1 MFGFRQSRASQ
12 PFTLDWP
19 ALRSLLEDEADRA
32 AVLRIYPSPAR
43 EGFLPALRRIDPP
56 IAAAVLE
63 AGNQLHH
70 ANELIQYPVVAIAGM
85 LNSGK
90 TSLVATF
97 LSPQG
102 RARTLRGVGHA
113 QGTHRFVLW
122 LPEKWKA
129 DAELW
134 SLLLARLGDALGSP
148 PELLAA
154 DPATA
159 HRQYNND
166 QRRSEAICVPLVAT
180 DPALDQVGLGL
191 LDCPDIVS
199 DESLGLGAP
208 LQRRQLLGRAA
219 TLCSAFLVVA
229 SAEQSRDM
237 TLGELMRIAGDLMP
251 GVPRLLAVNKIR
263 PREQSPEQVY
273 STFAPLAQQY
283 QIETIYAAYD
293 FDIQSSQPFIPR
305 GLHNAVAQPIEPEES
320 LPIFFS
326 LAKEAHTNPPHEI
339 TADRLLGS
347 LSERLDRGRLFDR
360 FRAALESNLR
370 AAIWDRG
377 RQRIIDDIAMLQ
389 SHTESARRC
398 LMDAALEVFA
408 RLGPRGEITELRL
421 HQNARI
427 IRQLSEAFVK
437 TAPWYARW
445 SVQMNASFRR
455 VAGGAGDWVRAWLPS
470 QSVRNVTE
478 EVRGRFR
485 RGEHGGLL
493 TAEMLRTL
501 IRYHVD
507 AHPMP
512 HWHDDSPWG
521 EACQAAIDR
530 YERDDFTTLDAKRLD
545 EACSEMWAKVS
556 VLKKG
561 TAVAA
566 PLLILLTTFGAVIM
580 IPFDL
585 GTSVIASASISELL
599 AASGLT
605 AITSIWAG
613 GKNAAHVE
621 QQAARQQLADLIA
634 VLCDTF
640 GVARSDRLPTITV
653 AGVAVQLPP
662 PVIAKREPVG
672 PTLASYQLQAAFDVE
687 LKRQLGMDKA

>member
-1 MFGFRQSRASQ
+1 MFGFRKSRVSQ
-12 PFTLDWP
+12 PVSTDWP
-19 ALRSLLEDEADRA
+19 TLLSLLEDDAEHAP
-32 AVLRIYPSPAR
+32 VLRIYPSPAR
-43 EGFLPALRRIDPP
+43 EGFLAALRRIDPS
-56 IAAAVLE
+56 IASAVLE

-70 ANELIQYPVVAIAGM
+70 ATELVQHPVVAIAGM

-102 RARTLRGVGHA
+102 RARTLRGVGLA

-122 LPEKWKA
+122 LPEKWKT
-129 DAELW
+129 DAALW
-134 SLLLARLGDALGSP
+134 SLLLARLGEALGRP
-148 PELLAA
+148 PELLAT
-154 DPATA
+154 DPAVA
-159 HRQYNND
+159 HQQYNND
-166 QRRSEAICVPLVAT
+166 ERDRDAISVPLVAT
-180 DPALDQVGLGL
+180 DPALDEVGLGL

-208 LQRRQLLGRAA
+208 SERRQLLGRAA

-251 GVPRLLAVNKIR
+251 GVPRLLAVNKVR
-263 PREQSPEQVY
+263 PREQNPDQVF
-273 STFAPLAQQY
+273 STFTPLADQY
-283 QIETIYAAYD
+283 QVETIFAAYD
-293 FDIQSSQPFIPR
+293 FDIQSSEPFIPR
-305 GLHNAVAQPIEPEES
+305 ELHNSASRKIDPEEA

-326 LAKEAHTNPPHEI
+326 LSKKPAENPPHAM
-339 TADRLLGS
+339 TADRLLSS
-347 LSERLDRGRLFDR
+347 LPDRLDRGRLFER
-360 FRAALESNLR
+360 FRAALETNLR
-370 AAIWDRG
+370 VAVWDRG
-377 RQRIIDDIAMLQ
+377 RQAIIENIATLDRQ
-389 SHTESARRC
+389 TDSARRC
-398 LMDAALEVFA
+398 LMEVALELFA
-408 RLGPRGEITELRL
+408 RLDPRGEISELRL
-421 HQNARI
+421 HQNQRI
-427 IRQLSEAFVK
+427 IRQLSEAFVN

-455 VAGGAGDWVRAWLPS
+455 VIGGAGDWVRRWLPT
-470 QSVRNVTE
+470 QTIRNATE

-493 TAEMLRTL
+493 TAEMLRAL

-512 HWHDDSPWG
+512 HWDDDAPWN
-521 EACQAAIDR
+521 EACHAAIHR
-530 YERDDFTTLDAKRLD
+530 YERDDFTTLDPRRLD

-566 PLLILLTTFGAVIM
+566 PLLMLLTTFGAVLM
-580 IPFDL
+580 IPFDM

-605 AITSIWAG
+605 AVTSIWAG

-640 GVARSDRLPTITV
+640 GIARSDSLPEIRVAGSSVKLPT
-653 AGVAVQLPP
+653 
-662 PVIAKREPVG
+662 PVITKREPIG
-672 PTLASYQLQAAFDVE
+672 PALASYQWQPAFDIE
-687 LKRQLGMDKA
+687 LKHQLGIEKG

>member
-1 MFGFRQSRASQ
+1 MFGFRKSHSLQCVA
-12 PFTLDWP
+12 TDWP
-19 ALRSLLEDEADRA
+19 TLCSLLEDDTQHAP
-32 AVLRIYPSPAR
+32 VLRVYPSPAR
-43 EGFLPALRRIDPP
+43 ESFLQSLQRIDP
-56 IAAAVLE
+56 AAASAVMQ

-70 ANELIQYPVVAIAGM
+70 AVELVQYPVVAIAGM

-97 LSPQG
+97 LSSEG

-134 SLLLARLGDALGSP
+134 SLLLARLGEALGRP
-148 PELLAA
+148 PELLGT
-154 DPATA
+154 DPAAA
-159 HRQYNND
+159 HQQYNNHD
-166 QRRSEAICVPLVAT
+166 RNSGAISVPLVAT
-180 DPALDQVGLGL
+180 DPALDSAGMGL

-208 LQRRQLLGRAA
+208 TQRRELLGRAA

-251 GVPRLLAVNKIR
+251 GVPRLLAVNKVR
-263 PREQSPEQVY
+263 PREQTPDQVH
-273 STFAPLAQQY
+273 STFSPLADQY
-283 QIETIYAAYD
+283 QVETIYAAYD
-293 FDIQSSQPFIPR
+293 FDIQASDPFIPR
-305 GLHNAVAQPIEPEES
+305 QLHNSVGRSIDPEES
-320 LPIFFS
+320 LPIFFALS
-326 LAKEAHTNPPHEI
+326 KKPAENPPNAI
-339 TADRLLGS
+339 GADRLLSS
-347 LSERLDRGRLFDR
+347 LPERLDRGRLFDR
-360 FRAALESNLR
+360 FRTALETNVR
-370 AAIWDRG
+370 VAIWDRG
-377 RQRIIDDIAMLQ
+377 RQAILDNIAILDG
-389 SHTESARRC
+389 HTESARRC
-398 LMDAALEVFA
+398 LMEVALEVFA
-408 RLGPRGEITELRL
+408 RLDPRGEIAELRL
-421 HQNARI
+421 HQNERI
-427 IRQLSEAFVK
+427 IRQLSEAFVN

-455 VAGGAGDWVRAWLPS
+455 VIGGAGDWMRRWLPT
-470 QSVRNVTE
+470 QSIRNATE
-478 EVRGRFR
+478 DVRGRFR

-493 TAEMLRTL
+493 TAEMLRSL
-501 IRYHVD
+501 VRYHLD

-512 HWHDDSPWG
+512 HWHDDSPWQ
-521 EACQAAIDR
+521 EACQAAIHR
-530 YERDDFTTLDAKRLD
+530 YDRDDFTTLDPRRLE
-545 EACSEMWAKVS
+545 EACAEMWAKVS

-566 PLLILLTTFGAVIM
+566 PLLMLLTTFGAVLM

-605 AITSIWAG
+605 AVTSIWAG

-640 GVARSDRLPTITV
+640 GVSRSESLPDIRV
-653 AGVAVQLPP
+653 GGGWVKLPA
-662 PVIAKREPVG
+662 PVIAKREPIG
-672 PTLASYQLQAAFDVE
+672 PTLASYQWQSSFDKE
-687 LKRQLGMDKA
+687 LKRHLTIESR